1 MDMAKT
7 PFHEKNGQRNT
18 TMRKQLIGAA
28 SAVAL
33 LWSGAAFAQAQTTG
47 TESAPAADRTVTD
60 PMGHDTKHDQKADGV
75 RGTRAS
81 AEALMGRTVIGSDGK
96 KLGEVKDV
104 ILDANSGSAKQVIIS
119 SGGFLG
125 IGEKDI
131 AVKFE
136 DAKVLAGNEKVQ
148 VNNLTQAQVE
158 RLDGYKYDRDTVSL
172 GRGGA
177 QVTPNAGSA
186 GQ

>member
-1 MDMAKT
+1 
-7 PFHEKNGQRNT
+7 
-18 TMRKQLIGAA
+18 MRKQLIGAA

-33 LWSGAAFAQAQTTG
+33 LCSGAAFAQAQTTSPSTTPTTPG
-47 TESAPAADRTVTD
+47 ATSTESTRPADNTVNPGMDRSSQT
-60 PMGHDTKHDQKADGV
+60 DGV
-75 RGTRAS
+75 KGTRAS
-81 AEALMGRTVIGSDGK
+81 AEALMGRTVVGSDGK
-96 KLGEVKDV
+96 ELGEVKDV
-104 ILDANSGSAKQVIIS
+104 ILDANSGRAKQVIIS

-136 DAKVLAGNEKVQ
+136 DAKVLAGNDQIQ

-172 GRGGA
+172 SRGGA
-177 QVTPNAGSA
+177 TTTPNAGSA